1 MRESEIKAMNTMET
15 KKVNNQELN
24 LNNMAQVAGGMTL
37 LELWLRNNYR
47 NDDD

>member
-1 MRESEIKAMNTMET
+1 MRESEIKAMNTKEM

-24 LNNMAQVAGGMTL
+24 LSEMEQVAGGMSL
-37 LELWLRNNYR
+37 FELWLRNQCQ